1 MNTGTFR
8 RYILTGV
15 VAATLFNAAA
25 IGQTSLFDAL
35 LNTPK
40 LELVITTDLR
50 QLTEDRDTDEAFPA
64 TFAVYEKND
73 LRSTW
78 EIKIEHRG
86 RYRRKFCG
94 FPPLKLDFD
103 KDELEAAGLAT
114 FDKFKLVTHCLDDKT
129 IGNENMVKEHLVY
142 ELYNILSPH
151 SYRSILTKVTYQ
163 DQSDKRYKI
172 ERYALLLEPTAEL
185 AHRMQAPEV
194 EDLVN
199 PPLEQLD
206 PLVENRLSLFQYMI
220 GNEDWSIQSMRNLK
234 AFRSEKTGQLLL
246 VPYDFD
252 FSGIINTSYAV
263 PNTELGL
270 VSVEERAFMG
280 NPVTPEIF
288 QTNKAWMISQ
298 QAALLQR
305 LDEQK
310 KLSALAK
317 SYMQRYLASF
327 YPALD
332 TLDVPLKTN

>member
-1 MNTGTFR
+1 M
-8 RYILTGV
+8 LTGV
-15 VAATLFNAAA
+15 VLTTLFNSVA
-25 IGQTSLFDAL
+25 IGQTSLFDTL
-35 LNTPK
+35 LTTPK
-40 LELVITTDLR
+40 LELVITTDLQ
-50 QLTEDRDTDEAFPA
+50 QLTAGRDSDETFPA
-64 TFAVYEKND
+64 TVAVYEKND

-78 EIKIEHRG
+78 EIKIALRG

-103 KDELEAAGLAT
+103 KDELQAAGLAT

-129 IGNENMVKEHLVY
+129 IGNENMIKEHLVY

-151 SYRSILTKVTYQ
+151 SYRTILTKVTYQ

-172 ERYALLLEPTAEL
+172 ERYAVLLEPTAEL
-185 AHRMQAPEV
+185 AHRMQATEV
-194 EDLVN
+194 EGLVN
-199 PPLEQLD
+199 PPIEQLD
-206 PLVENRLSLFQYMI
+206 SQVENLLSLFQYMI
-220 GNEDWSIQSMRNLK
+220 GNEDWTIESMRNLK
-234 AFRSEKTGQLLL
+234 AFRSEKTGQLIL

-280 NPVTPEIF
+280 KPANQAVF

-310 KLSALAK
+310 KLPALAK